1 MTMATE
7 EKMFN
12 DHARASMAVLPKA
25 ILLLLFQI
33 NLSNLY
39 STLSKIQKVYTP
51 RVDALWGVTQKTDD
65 RAVVARVIFF
75 SSPSSTVSPL
85 FFFEEEVLHAFI
97 KT

>member
-1 MTMATE
+1 
-7 EKMFN
+7 MFN

-75 SSPSSTVSPL
+75 SSSSTVSPL
-85 FFFEEEVLHAFI
+85 FFFEEEVIHAFI